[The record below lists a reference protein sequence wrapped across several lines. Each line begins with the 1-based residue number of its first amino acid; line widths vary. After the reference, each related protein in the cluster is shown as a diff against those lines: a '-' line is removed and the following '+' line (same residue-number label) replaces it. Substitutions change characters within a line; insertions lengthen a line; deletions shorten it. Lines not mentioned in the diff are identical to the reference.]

1 MAHAVLSKRHGHV
14 VGDAAEVT
22 ECRMISKAAAIMLV
36 GDHAAN
42 HRRDCMYAFSNHQ
55 FSRWIR
61 ASGRRAQK
69 NCLRRRVLTEK
80 CFCEYVVNQAMLQG
94 MVRDDHRCAP
104 ELISFRK
111 TAFLPHVPSD
121 FSACGTISCLAAV
134 LPAPGGVQ
142 KRPKQSW
149 FGSLY
154 CCLF

>member
-1 MAHAVLSKRHGHV
+1 MPQTTAVIACTRFQTISSRVGSAHLV
-14 VGDAAEVT
+14 VAP
-22 ECRMISKAAAIMLV
+22 K
-36 GDHAAN
+36 
-42 HRRDCMYAFSNHQ
+42 
-55 FSRWIR
+55 
-61 ASGRRAQK
+61 K

-134 LPAPGGVQ
+134 LPAPGVQ
-142 KRPKQSW
+142 QRRKQSC
-149 FGSLY
+149 FSSPHCSIEVL
-154 CCLF
+154 LF